1 MSTEPRK
8 GFVTADPIR
17 STKLERK
24 QRDELNRIAKLV
36 PGLKR
41 VYDLEN
47 IVVKLEADIDY
58 IPFVAEEAK
67 ESYTADVL
75 FLKRLAWDLHEMRR
89 ALGRNNRQAGRGWD
103 PDDFRGE
110 RP

>member
-1 MSTEPRK
+1 LRYVE
-8 GFVTADPIR
+8 IE

-24 QRDELNRIAKLV
+24 QRDELNRISKLV

-47 IVVKLEADIDY
+47 VVARMEADLDY
-58 IPFVAEEAK
+58 LAEAGYFTTDEARA
-67 ESYTADVL
+67 EAWMDVL
-75 FLKRLAWDLHEMRR
+75 FLKRLAWDLHEMRK

-103 PDDFRGE
+103 PEEMRGP